1 MLPEITPQQ
10 LKTRLDNQENLQ
22 LIDVREPK
30 EWAICNL
37 GGTLIPL
44 ADLPK
49 KAAELDKNATTVLIC
64 HHGFRSAQALLFL
77 QQRHGFTNLLNLKG
91 GVHAWA
97 LEVDPAF
104 PVY

>member
-1 MLPEITPQQ
+1 MLPEITPRQ
-10 LKTRLDNQENLQ
+10 LKERLDNQENLQ
-22 LIDVREPK
+22 LIDVREPQ

-37 GGTLIPL
+37 GGILLPL
-44 ADLPK
+44 GDLPK
-49 KAAELDKNATTVLIC
+49 QVDQIKKDVPTVLIC
-64 HHGFRSAQALLFL
+64 HHGYRSAQALMFL

-97 LEVDPAF
+97 QEVDPEF